1 MSIII
6 FRDEQANAI
15 FVEDANGV
23 QFLNSLQAI
32 LVNPSDTFLSVKDLA
47 RDIDIFTATP
57 YAEFVDQ
64 SLVAYGSDAS
74 TTVNALNALFTGS
87 GLNVPP
93 VITSPLTV
101 NTTENAVINY
111 ELTATGGVGYEWENL
126 PVGLVTVEGNV
137 RKLVGSIAAD
147 GVYTPT
153 MKAVNYFG
161 DDTETLTIT
170 VSNPPYSNTKSVNF
184 NNNDYMNATA
194 NTNNPMYRAAN
205 GTGSGDAWTIAGWF
219 KGGTS
224 SDSNQTIISYG
235 GTNKDDEGRVWVYW
249 DGNSSKEQLVL
260 KFGSEDEWLRF
271 TTPDNSLVDNT
282 WVHFI
287 ITYDGGTTG
296 SNGGSINNYYS
307 RFEIWLDGVSQT
319 LNKENSNDGW
329 DSSIKAEQF
338 RIGEVVFGGKHMRNN
353 DKVDEVAIWSSD
365 QTVNVAAI
373 YNSGTTHDLS
383 ALATPPDNWWRMGDA
398 DTFPTISDNIGP
410 LDFTMFNMTVGD
422 IVNDTP

>member
-6 FRDEQANAI
+6 YRDAAANAI

-23 QFLNSLQAI
+23 QFLNSLQAYLI
-32 LVNPSDTFLSVKDLA
+32 NPLDVVVSIKDLA
-47 RDIDIFTATP
+47 RDIDIFTGIP
-57 YAEFVDQ
+57 FAEFIDD
-64 SLVAYGSDAS
+64 SAIAYGA
-74 TTVNALNALFTGS
+74 TAPLTVNALNAVFTGS
-87 GLNVPP
+87 GSDNAP
-93 VITSPLTV
+93 VITSTLTV
-101 NTTENAVINY
+101 NTTEGVTINY
-111 ELTATGGVGYEWENL
+111 EMVATGGVGYEWTNL
-126 PVGLVTVEGNV
+126 PAGLA
-137 RKLVGSIAAD
+137 IAAD

-161 DDTETLTIT
+161 SDTETLTIT

-184 NNNDYMNATA
+184 NNNDYMNASALTS
-194 NTNNPMYRAAN
+194 NPMYRAAN
-205 GTGSGDAWTIAGWF
+205 GAGASDAWTICGWF

-235 GTNKDDEGRVWVYW
+235 GTDKDNEGRVWVYW
-249 DGNSSKEQLVL
+249 DGNSSKEQIVL
-260 KFGSEDEWLRF
+260 KFGSEDDWLRF

-296 SNGGSINNYYS
+296 SNGGSINDYYS

-319 LNKENSNDGW
+319 LTKENSNDGW
-329 DSSIKAEQF
+329 DSSIKNEQF
-338 RIGEVVFGGKHMRNN
+338 RIGEVVFGGEHMRNN

-365 QTVNVAAI
+365 QTANVAAI
-373 YNSGTTHDLS
+373 YNGGTTHDLS
-383 ALATPPDNWWRMGDA
+383 ALTTAPDNWWRMGDG
-398 DTFPTISDNIGP
+398 DTFPTITDQIST

>member
-6 FRDEQANAI
+6 YRDEQANAI

-23 QFLNSLQAI
+23 QFLNALQAI
-32 LVNPSDTFLSVKDLA
+32 LINPSDAFLSIKDLA
-47 RDIDIFTATP
+47 RGIDLFTAIP

-64 SLVAYGSDAS
+64 GLVAYGSDAP
-74 TTVNALNALFTGS
+74 TTVNALNALFTGA
-87 GLNVPP
+87 GLGNLP
-93 VITSPLTV
+93 VITSVTSI
-101 NTTENAVINY
+101 NTTENTAINY
-111 ELTATGGVGYEWENL
+111 EMTATGGVGYEWDNL
-126 PVGLVTVEGNV
+126 PAGIVTVEGNV

-153 MKAVNYFG
+153 MRVVNYFG
-161 DDTETLTIT
+161 NDTETLTIT

-184 NNNDYMNATA
+184 NNNDYLNASALTS
-194 NTNNPMYRAAN
+194 NPMYRAAN
-205 GTGSGDAWTIAGWF
+205 GAGAGDAWTICGWF

-224 SDSNQTIISYG
+224 SDTNQTIISYG
-235 GTNKDDEGRVWVYW
+235 GTDEDNEGRVWVYW

-296 SNGGSINNYYS
+296 SNGGSINDYYS

-319 LNKENSNDGW
+319 LTKENSNDGW
-329 DSSIKAEQF
+329 DSSIKNEQF
-338 RIGEVVFGGKHMRNN
+338 RIGEVVFGGEHMRNN
-353 DKVDEVAIWSSD
+353 DKVDEIAIWSSD
-365 QTVNVAAI
+365 QTANVAAI
-373 YNSGTTHDLS
+373 YNGGTTHDLS
-383 ALATPPDNWWRMGDA
+383 ALTTAPDNWWRMGDG
-398 DTFPTISDNIGP
+398 DTFPTITDQIST

>member
-6 FRDEQANAI
+6 YRDSEANAI

-23 QFLNSLQAI
+23 QFLNSLQAYLI
-32 LVNPSDTFLSVKDLA
+32 NPLDVVVSIKDLA
-47 RDIDIFTATP
+47 RDIDIFTGIP
-57 YAEFVDQ
+57 FAEFVND
-64 SLVAYGSDAS
+64 SAVAYGA
-74 TTVNALNALFTGS
+74 TAPLAVNALNAVFTGS
-87 GLNVPP
+87 GSDIPP
-93 VITSPLTV
+93 VITSTLTI
-101 NTTENAVINY
+101 NTTENVAINY
-111 ELTATGGVGYEWENL
+111 ELIATGGVGYEWSNL
-126 PVGLVTVEGNV
+126 PAGLVTVEGNV
-137 RKLVGSIAAD
+137 RKLVGSIAVD

-161 DDTETLTIT
+161 NDTETLTIT
-170 VSNPPYSNTKSVNF
+170 VSNPPYSNTKSINF
-184 NNNDYMNATA
+184 NNNDYMDASALTS
-194 NTNNPMYRAAN
+194 NPMYRAAN
-205 GTGSGDAWTIAGWF
+205 GTGSSDAWTICGWF

-235 GTNKDDEGRVWVYW
+235 GTDKDNEGRVWVYW
-249 DGNSSKEQLVL
+249 NGNSSKEQLVL
-260 KFGSEDEWLRF
+260 KFGSEDDWLRF

-296 SNGGSINNYYS
+296 SNGANINDYYS

-329 DSSIKAEQF
+329 DSSIKDEQF
-338 RIGEVVFGGKHMRNN
+338 RIGEVVYGGKHMRNN
-353 DKVDEVAIWSSD
+353 DKVDEIAIWSSD
-365 QTVNVAAI
+365 QTANVAAI
-373 YNSGTTHDLS
+373 YNGGTTHDLS
-383 ALATPPDNWWRMGDA
+383 SLTTAPDNWWRMGDG
-398 DTFPTISDNIGP
+398 DTFPTITDQIST

>member
-6 FRDEQANAI
+6 YRDTQANAI

-32 LVNPSDTFLSVKDLA
+32 LINPLDTFLSVKDLA
-47 RDIDIFTATP
+47 RGIDLFTAIP

-64 SLVAYGSDAS
+64 SLTTYGIDAAS
-74 TTVNALNALFTGS
+74 TVNALNSLFVGS
-87 GLNVPP
+87 GLDLPP
-93 VITSPLTV
+93 VITSTLTI
-101 NTTENAVINY
+101 NTTENVAINY
-111 ELTATGGVGYEWENL
+111 ELVATGGVGYEWANL
-126 PVGLVTVEGNV
+126 PAGLVTVEGNV

-153 MKAVNYFG
+153 MTAVNYFG
-161 DDTETLTIT
+161 SDTETLTIT
-170 VSNPPYSNTKSVNF
+170 VSNPPYSNTKSINF
-184 NNNDYMNATA
+184 NNNDYMNASALTS
-194 NTNNPMYRAAN
+194 NPMYRAAN
-205 GTGSGDAWTIAGWF
+205 GVGAGDAWTICGWF

-224 SDSNQTIISYG
+224 SDTNQTIISYG
-235 GTNKDDEGRVWVYW
+235 GTDKDNEGRVWVYW

-260 KFGSEDEWLRF
+260 KFGSEDDWLRF
-271 TTPDNSLVDNT
+271 TTPDNSMVDNT

-296 SNGGSINNYYS
+296 SNGGSINDYYS

-329 DSSIKAEQF
+329 DSSIKDEQF
-338 RIGEVVFGGKHMRNN
+338 RIGEVVFGGEHMRNN

-365 QTVNVAAI
+365 QTANVAAI
-373 YNSGTTHDLS
+373 YNTGTPHDLS
-383 ALATPPDNWWRMGDA
+383 LLTTAPDNWWRMGDG
-398 DTFPTISDNIGP
+398 DTFPTITDQIST

>member
-1 MSIII
+1 MSVII

-23 QFLNSLQAI
+23 QFLNALQAI
-32 LVNPSDTFLSVKDLA
+32 LINPSDTFLSIKDLA
-47 RDIDIFTATP
+47 RDIDLFTAIP

-64 SLVAYGSDAS
+64 SLVAYGSDAA
-74 TTVNALNALFTGS
+74 TTVNALNALFTGA
-87 GLNVPP
+87 GLGNLP
-93 VITSPLTV
+93 VITSVTSI
-101 NTTENAVINY
+101 NTTENVAINY
-111 ELTATGGVGYEWENL
+111 ELTATGGVGYEWDNL
-126 PVGLVTVEGNV
+126 PAGIVTVEGNV

-153 MKAVNYFG
+153 MKVVNYFG
-161 DDTETLTIT
+161 NDTETLTIT

-184 NNNDYMNATA
+184 NNNDYLNASALTS
-194 NTNNPMYRAAN
+194 NPMHRAAN
-205 GTGSGDAWTIAGWF
+205 GAGASDAWTICGWF

-224 SDSNQTIISYG
+224 SDQNQTIISYG
-235 GTNKDDEGRVWVYW
+235 GTNDDDEGRVWVYW
-249 DGNSSKEQLVL
+249 NGNSSKEQLIL
-260 KFGSEDEWLRF
+260 KFGSENEWLRF

-296 SNGGSINNYYS
+296 SNGGSINDYYS

-329 DSSIKAEQF
+329 DSSIKNEQF
-338 RIGEVVFGGKHMRNN
+338 RIGEVVFGGEHMRNN

-365 QTVNVAAI
+365 QTANVAAI

-383 ALATPPDNWWRMGDA
+383 SLTTPPDNWWRMGDG
-398 DTFPTISDNIGP
+398 DTFPTISDQIST

>member
-6 FRDEQANAI
+6 YRDSEANAI

-23 QFLNSLQAI
+23 QFLNSLQAYLI
-32 LVNPSDTFLSVKDLA
+32 NPLDVVVSIKDLA
-47 RDIDIFTATP
+47 RDIDIFTGIP
-57 YAEFVDQ
+57 FAEFVND
-64 SLVAYGSDAS
+64 SAVAYGA
-74 TTVNALNALFTGS
+74 TAPLAVNALNAVFTGS
-87 GLNVPP
+87 GSDIPP
-93 VITSPLTV
+93 VITSTLTI
-101 NTTENAVINY
+101 NTTENVAINY
-111 ELTATGGVGYEWENL
+111 ELIATGGVGYEWSNL
-126 PVGLVTVEGNV
+126 PAGLVTVEGNV
-137 RKLVGSIAAD
+137 RKLVGSIAVD

-161 DDTETLTIT
+161 NDTETLTIT
-170 VSNPPYSNTKSVNF
+170 VSNPPYSNTKSINF
-184 NNNDYMNATA
+184 NNNDYMDASALTS
-194 NTNNPMYRAAN
+194 NPMYRAAN
-205 GTGSGDAWTIAGWF
+205 GTGSSDAWTICGWF

-235 GTNKDDEGRVWVYW
+235 GTDKDNEGRVWVYW
-249 DGNSSKEQLVL
+249 NGNSSKEQLVL
-260 KFGSEDEWLRF
+260 KFGSEDDWLRF

-296 SNGGSINNYYS
+296 SNGANINDYYS

-329 DSSIKAEQF
+329 DSSIKDEQF
-338 RIGEVVFGGKHMRNN
+338 RIGEVVYGGKHMRNN
-353 DKVDEVAIWSSD
+353 DKVDEIAIWSSD
-365 QTVNVAAI
+365 QTANVAAI

-383 ALATPPDNWWRMGDA
+383 ALTTTPDNWWRMGDG
-398 DTFPTISDNIGP
+398 DTFPTITDQIST

>member
-6 FRDEQANAI
+6 YRDSQANAI

-23 QFLNSLQAI
+23 QFLNSLQSI
-32 LVNPSDTFLSVKDLA
+32 LINPLDTFLSVKDLA
-47 RDIDIFTATP
+47 RDIDIFTAIP
-57 YAEFVDQ
+57 FAEFVDQ

-87 GLNVPP
+87 GLDVPP
-93 VITSPLTV
+93 VITSTLTI
-101 NTTENAVINY
+101 NTTENVAINY
-111 ELTATGGVGYEWENL
+111 ELIATGGVGYEWSNL
-126 PVGLVTVEGNV
+126 PAGLVTAEGNI
-137 RKLVGSIAAD
+137 RKLVGSIAVD

-161 DDTETLTIT
+161 SDTETLTIT
-170 VSNPPYSNTKSVNF
+170 VSNPPYSNTKSINF
-184 NNNDYMNATA
+184 NNNDYMDASALTS
-194 NTNNPMYRAAN
+194 NPMYRAAN
-205 GTGSGDAWTIAGWF
+205 GAGAGDAWTIAGWF

-235 GTNKDDEGRVWVYW
+235 GTDKDNEGRVWVYW

-260 KFGSEDEWLRF
+260 KFGSEDDWLRF
-271 TTPDNSLVDNT
+271 TTPDNSLVDDT

-296 SNGGSINNYYS
+296 SNGGSINDYYS

-319 LNKENSNDGW
+319 LTKENSNDGW
-329 DSSIKAEQF
+329 DSSINDEQF
-338 RIGEVVFGGKHMRNN
+338 RIGEVVYGGKHMRNN

-365 QTVNVAAI
+365 QTANVAAI
-373 YNSGTTHDLS
+373 YNLGVTHDLS
-383 ALATPPDNWWRMGDA
+383 SLTTAPDNWWRMGDG
-398 DTFPTISDNIGP
+398 DTFPTITDQISTLN
-410 LDFTMFNMTVGD
+410 FTMFNMTVGD

>member
-6 FRDEQANAI
+6 YRDSQANAI

-32 LVNPSDTFLSVKDLA
+32 LINPLDTFLSIKDLA
-47 RDIDIFTATP
+47 RDIDIFTAIPFT
-57 YAEFVDQ
+57 EFVDQ
-64 SLVAYGSDAS
+64 SLTPYGADA
-74 TTVNALNALFTGS
+74 TATVNALNSLFTGS
-87 GLNVPP
+87 GLDVPP
-93 VITSPLTV
+93 VITSTLTI
-101 NTTENAVINY
+101 NTTENVAINY
-111 ELTATGGVGYEWENL
+111 ELIATGGVGYEWENL
-126 PVGLVTVEGNV
+126 PAGLVTVDGNV
-137 RKLVGSIAAD
+137 RKLVGSIAVD

-161 DDTETLTIT
+161 TDTETLTIT
-170 VSNPPYSNTKSVNF
+170 VSNPPYSNTKSINF
-184 NNNDYMNATA
+184 NNNDYMNASA
-194 NTNNPMYRAAN
+194 NTSNPMYRAAN
-205 GTGSGDAWTIAGWF
+205 GVGAGDAWTICGWF

-224 SDSNQTIISYG
+224 SDTNQTIISYG
-235 GTNKDDEGRVWVYW
+235 GTDEDNEGRVWVYW

-260 KFGSEDEWLRF
+260 KFGSEDDWLRF
-271 TTPDNSLVDNT
+271 TTPDNSMVDNT

-296 SNGGSINNYYS
+296 SNGGSINDYYS

-319 LNKENSNDGW
+319 LTKENSNDGW
-329 DSSIKAEQF
+329 DSSIKDEQF
-338 RIGEVVFGGKHMRNN
+338 RIGEVVFGGEHMRNN

-365 QTVNVAAI
+365 QTANVAAI

-383 ALATPPDNWWRMGDA
+383 ALTTPPDNWWRMGDG
-398 DTFPTISDNIGP
+398 DTFPIITDQIST

>member
-1 MSIII
+1 SI
-6 FRDEQANAI
+6 
-15 FVEDANGV
+15 
-23 QFLNSLQAI
+23 
-32 LVNPSDTFLSVKDLA
+32 KDLA
-47 RDIDIFTATP
+47 RGIDIFTAIP
-57 YAEFVDQ
+57 FAEFVDQ
-64 SLVAYGSDAS
+64 SLVAYGSDAP
-74 TTVNALNALFTGS
+74 TTVNALNALFTGA
-87 GLNVPP
+87 GLGNLP
-93 VITSPLTV
+93 VITSVTSI
-101 NTTENAVINY
+101 NTTENVAINY
-111 ELTATGGVGYEWENL
+111 EMTATGGVGYEWENL
-126 PVGLVTVEGNV
+126 PAGIVTVEGNV

-153 MKAVNYFG
+153 MKVVNYFG
-161 DDTETLTIT
+161 NDTETLTIT

-184 NNNDYMNATA
+184 NNNDYLNASALTS
-194 NTNNPMYRAAN
+194 NPMYRAAN
-205 GTGSGDAWTIAGWF
+205 GTGASDAWTICGWF

-249 DGNSSKEQLVL
+249 DGNSSKEQIVL
-260 KFGSEDEWLRF
+260 KFGSEDDWLRF

-296 SNGGSINNYYS
+296 SNGGSINDYYS

-319 LNKENSNDGW
+319 LTKENSNDGW
-329 DSSIKAEQF
+329 DSSIKNEQF
-338 RIGEVVFGGKHMRNN
+338 RIGEVVYGGKHMRNN

-365 QTVNVAAI
+365 QTANVAAI
-373 YNSGTTHDLS
+373 YNGGTTHDLS
-383 ALATPPDNWWRMGDA
+383 VLTTAPDNWWRMGDG
-398 DTFPTISDNIGP
+398 DTFPTITDQIST

>member
-153 MKAVNYFG
+153 MKAVNY
-161 DDTETLTIT
+161 
-170 VSNPPYSNTKSVNF
+170 
-184 NNNDYMNATA
+184 
-194 NTNNPMYRAAN
+194 
-205 GTGSGDAWTIAGWF
+205 IADCHI
-219 KGGTS
+219 K
-224 SDSNQTIISYG
+224 
-235 GTNKDDEGRVWVYW
+235 
-249 DGNSSKEQLVL
+249 
-260 KFGSEDEWLRF
+260 
-271 TTPDNSLVDNT
+271 
-282 WVHFI
+282 HC
-287 ITYDGGTTG
+287 
-296 SNGGSINNYYS
+296 
-307 RFEIWLDGVSQT
+307 EI
-319 LNKENSNDGW
+319 K
-329 DSSIKAEQF
+329 
-338 RIGEVVFGGKHMRNN
+338 
-353 DKVDEVAIWSSD
+353 
-365 QTVNVAAI
+365 
-373 YNSGTTHDLS
+373 
-383 ALATPPDNWWRMGDA
+383 
-398 DTFPTISDNIGP
+398 
-410 LDFTMFNMTVGD
+410 
-422 IVNDTP
+422 

>member
-137 RKLVGSIAAD
+137 RKLVGSIAVD

-329 DSSIKAEQF
+329 DSSIKDEQF

-398 DTFPTISDNIGP
+398 DTFPTISDNIGS